1 MNDIVC
7 NIDMG
12 GVEIQDFGLLN
23 EDNDGDGNETE
34 VEEVGDNNEENT
46 YDVHF
51 DQVLEAEEG
60 LADVPEFF
68 FEDVEGSDEED
79 ILVEVPTKKSNKAK
93 LVEMK
98 RREYQL
104 LHPPKKKHVNQK
116 KATLNESWFSD
127 EEDEDLDNLEE
138 QNAPEYRPDA
148 EMENLILYPKL
159 KFKSIP
165 EFRMAA
171 TCKYIGNRIKEHV
184 KDISGEPLQMLS
196 KWIYGNVKVNCSISK
211 AQRARR
217 EAFRL
222 IHGDAGVQY
231 QKLWDYGATVLK
243 HNPGS
248 VVKIGIHRNKD
259 NQPVFQKMFFTFAA
273 LIDGFLAGC
282 RPIIGIDGCFL
293 KSPFSGQL
301 LCAVARDSKDNMF
314 PLAFAIV
321 PLFWR
326 AASTAHVKDFQEI
339 MEDIKRADPK
349 VGNTQSAFEYL
360 DGIPAKYWSR
370 SHFPEYIK
378 CDALTNN
385 ISESFNSYI
394 REARMLPIVSMC
406 ENIRSKLMS
415 RLHVKREGSKT
426 YVGTVC
432 PSIRRKMNRMNE
444 SAAK

>member
-1 MNDIVC
+1 
-7 NIDMG
+7 
-12 GVEIQDFGLLN
+12 
-23 EDNDGDGNETE
+23 
-34 VEEVGDNNEENT
+34 
-46 YDVHF
+46 
-51 DQVLEAEEG
+51 
-60 LADVPEFF
+60 
-68 FEDVEGSDEED
+68 
-79 ILVEVPTKKSNKAK
+79 
-93 LVEMK
+93 
-98 RREYQL
+98 
-104 LHPPKKKHVNQK
+104 
-116 KATLNESWFSD
+116 
-127 EEDEDLDNLEE
+127 
-138 QNAPEYRPDA
+138 
-148 EMENLILYPKL
+148 
-159 KFKSIP
+159 
-165 EFRMAA
+165 
-171 TCKYIGNRIKEHV
+171 
-184 KDISGEPLQMLS
+184 MLS

-293 KSPFSGQL
+293 KSPFGGQL
-301 LCAVARDSKDNMF
+301 LCAVARDSNDNMF

-321 PLFWR
+321 PVENYEHWSWFLKELHMSIGHPNDKNWCYISDRQKGLMEVFKYEYPLAHNRYCVRHLYQNFRNKFPGLELKQLFWR
-326 AASTAHVKDFQEI
+326 AASTANVKDFQEI

-360 DGIPAKYWSR
+360 DGMPAKYWSR
-370 SHFPEYIK
+370 SHFPEYIR

-406 ENIRSKLMS
+406 ETIRSKLMS

-426 YVGTVC
+426 YVGIV
-432 PSIRRKMNRMNE
+432 SQY
-444 SAAK
+444 